1 MENINKIFVNSNFNL
16 KILNQKLKEYS
27 DLKGLFLYFSK
38 IKKKSLNEDKKGDKK
53 ITQEIIEKSVKKINN
68 IDKVENSEERSEKS
82 QSYSMVEESLIKEED
97 KAGLESGFL
106 DVFVK
111 PKLIEKE
118 DELIE
123 GKEYEIKVRKYFKI
137 YLDYCTNQDLQIET
151 NQSSSFNF
159 LYNAWPNYVKMYDS
173 VPSNN
178 IVEFDILVKGI
189 TKSSIINLI
198 NNLRSCVIAYY
209 GIENLE
215 EDKYYDIIGEVAKNI
230 INQSVEKTKQVRKYI
245 DIICIDKK
253 LRKKFDK
260 NNIIFTENYKKLNLG
275 AVNDKIIMLFTD

>member
-1 MENINKIFVNSNFNL
+1 MENINKIIVDSNFNL
-16 KILNQKLKEYS
+16 KILNNKLKEYC

-38 IKKKSLNEDKKGDKK
+38 SKKSLNEDKKGDKK

-68 IDKVENSEERSEKS
+68 INEGENSEERSEKS

-137 YLDYCTNQDLQIET
+137 YLDY
-151 NQSSSFNF
+151 
-159 LYNAWPNYVKMYDS
+159 
-173 VPSNN
+173 
-178 IVEFDILVKGI
+178 
-189 TKSSIINLI
+189 
-198 NNLRSCVIAYY
+198 
-209 GIENLE
+209 
-215 EDKYYDIIGEVAKNI
+215 
-230 INQSVEKTKQVRKYI
+230 
-245 DIICIDKK
+245 
-253 LRKKFDK
+253 
-260 NNIIFTENYKKLNLG
+260 
-275 AVNDKIIMLFTD
+275 

>member
-27 DLKGLFLYFSK
+27 ELKGLFIYFSK
-38 IKKKSLNEDKKGDKK
+38 IKTKSPNEDKKVDKK
-53 ITQEIIEKSVKKINN
+53 ITQEIIEKSVKEINN
-68 IDKVENSEERSEKS
+68 IDKEENSEERSEKS

-137 YLDYCTNQDLQIET
+137 YLDY
-151 NQSSSFNF
+151 
-159 LYNAWPNYVKMYDS
+159 
-173 VPSNN
+173 
-178 IVEFDILVKGI
+178 
-189 TKSSIINLI
+189 
-198 NNLRSCVIAYY
+198 
-209 GIENLE
+209 
-215 EDKYYDIIGEVAKNI
+215 
-230 INQSVEKTKQVRKYI
+230 
-245 DIICIDKK
+245 
-253 LRKKFDK
+253 
-260 NNIIFTENYKKLNLG
+260 
-275 AVNDKIIMLFTD
+275 